1 MWESWNALKER
12 WFKDEPLDPVFEGI
26 VRDFCTFDDLLSTV
40 YQQVLAYMKGVEEL
54 SRGMLV
60 LADGIHAASKEVHGK
75 MLSDGCNFREACNR
89 IARADAPHSAVV
101 KLQRDMAFN
110 ILDPLQS
117 HMANNRQLKTKLEIR
132 QRRMVEL
139 RNAQRLLEEMNRT
152 YYRNYCASDPKY
164 LQAQAN
170 FNSAR
175 SSFTKIDRRVFE
187 WLYILEEY
195 RGDILDSLLQT
206 LKYLHYE
213 LFSSSAHS
221 ISAVLPAA
229 MVFRPMVEMVP
240 EQLELQVKQE
250 LQGSMP
256 SEETGKGGF
265 SHHLSEKAPKD
276 HPQSAVPKVD
286 LLSLSSLLSQ
296 GFEEATARRALRL
309 HGNRTQ
315 EALDWLV
322 KGQPKSQAVRMPT
335 LKRTTH
341 ASEDSLER

>member
-1 MWESWNALKER
+1 M
-12 WFKDEPLDPVFEGI
+12 
-26 VRDFCTFDDLLSTV
+26 RDFCTFDDLLSTV

-60 LADGIHAASKEVHGK
+60 LADGMHAATSKEVHGQ

-89 IARADAPHSAVV
+89 IARADAPHSAVA
-101 KLQRDMAFN
+101 KLQRDMVFN

-139 RNAQRLLEEMNRT
+139 RNAQRLFEEMNRT

-164 LQAQAN
+164 LQAKAN

-195 RGDILDSLLQT
+195 RNDILDSLLQT

-213 LFSSSAHS
+213 LFSSAAHS

-240 EQLELQVKQE
+240 EQLELQVQQE
-250 LQGSMP
+250 LQKSGMP
-256 SEETGKGGF
+256 SQDAGKRGF
-265 SHHLSEKAPKD
+265 SHHLSEKEGSDDA
-276 HPQSAVPKVD
+276 ATVPVD

-296 GFEEATARRALRL
+296 GFEEAPARRALRL
-309 HGNRTQ
+309 HSNRTQ

-322 KGQPKSQAVRMPT
+322 RGQPKSQSEGVRMPTT
-335 LKRTTH
+335 LKRTT
-341 ASEDSLER
+341 ASEDSER